1 MALSRWVL
9 ARDGTNSTHQ
19 AGEAAFQP
27 NQQRFFLPG
36 WLTTH
41 HRGNPE
47 YIRYL
52 GEQPTEPRRFNLHSV
67 SSPVFS
73 ASTALI
79 DRVICGKDRTAT
91 WHPCH
96 LHSERGRGWWFSCI
110 DITFPHFLSQSLPLS
125 EGFMEASCC
134 FWSITLIIPCC
145 AHRGVEHR
153 TGSSVSVKCPILLW
167 CFSISGAVSRPSCGF
182 FTVPWQNCESYV
194 LTK

>member
-1 MALSRWVL
+1 MADRFWHET
-9 ARDGTNSTHQ
+9 ARTQHTKQARLRFNPISKDSFSQ
-19 AGEAAFQP
+19 AGSLLITVETQSTSVTWGSSRLTP
-27 NQQRFFLPG
+27 DDLIYTQSPLLFFLHQQHL
-36 WLTTH
+36 LTV
-41 HRGNPE
+41 
-47 YIRYL
+47 L
-52 GEQPTEPRRFNLHSV
+52 
-67 SSPVFS
+67 S
-73 ASTALI
+73 A
-79 DRVICGKDRTAT
+79 GKDKTAT

-134 FWSITLIIPCC
+134 FWSITLIIPWW

>member
-27 NQQRFFLPG
+27 NQQRCFLPC

-79 DRVICGKDRTAT
+79 DRVICGERQNSHVTSLPSPFRERKGLVVFLY
-91 WHPCH
+91 WHY
-96 LHSERGRGWWFSCI
+96 LS
-110 DITFPHFLSQSLPLS
+110 HFLSQSLPLS

-134 FWSITLIIPCC
+134 FWSITLIIPWW

>member
-27 NQQRFFLPG
+27 NQQRCFLPG

-79 DRVICGKDRTAT
+79 DRVICG
-91 WHPCH
+91 
-96 LHSERGRGWWFSCI
+96 ERQNSHV
-110 DITFPHFLSQSLPLS
+110 TSLPSPFRERKGLVVCLYWHYLS
-125 EGFMEASCC
+125 PLSLPVSAFVRRLYGGFMLFLVNNIDHTVVGSQGSRAQNRFICFCEVSNSSLMLLYQWCC
-134 FWSITLIIPCC
+134 
-145 AHRGVEHR
+145 
-153 TGSSVSVKCPILLW
+153 
-167 CFSISGAVSRPSCGF
+167 
-182 FTVPWQNCESYV
+182 
-194 LTK
+194 